1 MLIEVQ
7 QKTLKLDFIL
17 APIKLIHTLG
27 AIVLNFIKLELWN
40 DNFTGLLAFS
50 YQCGLISCLAIIILT
65 TSTTGNSLIALAIA

>member
-40 DNFTGLLAFS
+40 DNFTSLLALT
-50 YQCGLISCLAIIILT
+50 YQCGLISRLAIILT